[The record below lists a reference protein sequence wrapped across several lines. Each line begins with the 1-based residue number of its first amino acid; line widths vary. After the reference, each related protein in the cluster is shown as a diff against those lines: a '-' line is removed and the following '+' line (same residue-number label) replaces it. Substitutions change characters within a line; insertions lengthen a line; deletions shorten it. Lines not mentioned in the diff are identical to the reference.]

1 MLITDF
7 NVDNWGIN
15 RDTLGSLSLRSYWD
29 ADNRNVIVGAENR
42 VDDAVPLVVQGY
54 YTPEKDTIDV
64 GIHLEKVGLERLG
77 IYASDLSRRLPGI
90 CPGMCGSQEI
100 PISRIFPVL
109 SISIR

>member
-77 IYASDLSRRLPGI
+77 IYASDFVT
-90 CPGMCGSQEI
+90 GMCGFQEI

>member
-54 YTPEKDTIDV
+54 YTPEKD
-64 GIHLEKVGLERLG
+64 RLMSAYIWKKWDWSG
-77 IYASDLSRRLPGI
+77 RNL
-90 CPGMCGSQEI
+90 C
-100 PISRIFPVL
+100 F
-109 SISIR
+109 

>member
-1 MLITDF
+1 M
-7 NVDNWGIN
+7 
-15 RDTLGSLSLRSYWD
+15 SLRSYWD

-64 GIHLEKVGLERLG
+64 GIRLEKVGLERLG
-77 IYASDLSRRLPGI
+77 IYASDFVTETAGNLSGNVRI
-90 CPGMCGSQEI
+90 SEI